1 MIISRLLWPSK
12 HVNISPMKNDK
23 GIINEIFLDGSARI
37 ECPPE
42 LIPAPGQYLLAHA
55 PASDSP
61 VADSVFCSHSAPNG
75 FIAAAPVPSA
85 WMPGTAL
92 NLRGPLGHGF
102 IIPVAARKIALIAFD
117 ASPARLHGL
126 IPLALKQGAEV
137 VLLCD
142 SPLDDLPEVVEVQ
155 PLQAIQ
161 EILRWADFAAIDVA
175 RENLNQLKEKMAEG
189 NQAKVRYEAQVLIR
203 TQMPCGALAEC
214 GVCAVVIHHQWKMV
228 CKDGPVFDWKEL
240 Q

>member
-1 MIISRLLWPSK
+1 
-12 HVNISPMKNDK
+12 MKLDK
-23 GIINEIFLDGSARI
+23 GILKEIFLDGSARI

-61 VADSVFCSHSAPNG
+61 VADSVFFSTSSPNG
-75 FIAAAPVPSA
+75 FVAAAPIPNS
-85 WMPGTAL
+85 WTPGASL

-102 IIPVAARKIALIAFD
+102 TIPTAARKIALIAFD
-117 ASPARLHGL
+117 DSPARLQGL

-137 VLLCD
+137 VLLSD
-142 SPLDDLPEVVEVQ
+142 SLARDLPEVVEVQ
-155 PLQAIQ
+155 PLQAMP
-161 EILRWADFAAIDVA
+161 EILHWADFAAIDTA
-175 RENLNQLKEKMAEG
+175 RENLNQLREMMGEG
-189 NQAKVRYEAQVLIR
+189 NQARARCEAQVLIR

-214 GVCAVVIHHQWKMV
+214 GVCAVVVHHQWKMA

-240 Q
+240 L

>member
-1 MIISRLLWPSK
+1 
-12 HVNISPMKNDK
+12 MKIDK
-23 GIINEIFLDGSARI
+23 GTLKEIFLDGSVRI

-61 VADSVFCSHSAPNG
+61 IADPVFFSHSAPNG
-75 FIAAAPVPSA
+75 FVAAAPIPHLWA
-85 WMPGTAL
+85 PGTAL

-102 IIPVAARKIALIAFD
+102 VIPTAARKIALIAFD
-117 ASPARLHGL
+117 DSPARLHGL
-126 IPLALKQGAEV
+126 IPLALKQGAEI

-142 SPLDDLPEVVEVQ
+142 SAVKDVPEVVEVQ
-155 PLQAIQ
+155 PLQAMQ
-161 EILRWADFAAIDVA
+161 EILSWADFAAIDAA
-175 RENLNQLKEKMAEG
+175 RENLNQLKEKLGGGGQVKA
-189 NQAKVRYEAQVLIR
+189 RCEAQVLIR

-228 CKDGPVFDWKEL
+228 CKDGPVFDWNEL
-240 Q
+240 I

>member
-1 MIISRLLWPSK
+1 MIISRLLCPPK
-12 HVNISPMKNDK
+12 HVNISPMKIDK
-23 GIINEIFLDGSARI
+23 GTLKEIYLDGSARI

-61 VADSVFCSHSAPNG
+61 VADSIFFSISTPNG
-75 FIAAAPVPSA
+75 FFAAAPIPNLWA
-85 WMPGTAL
+85 PGTSL

-102 IIPVAARKIALIAFD
+102 VIPIAARKIALIAFD
-117 ASPARLHGL
+117 DSSARLLGL
-126 IPLALKQGAEV
+126 IPLALRQGTEV

-142 SPLDDLPEVVEVQ
+142 SAVKDVPEVVEVQ
-155 PLQAIQ
+155 PLQAMQ

-175 RENLNQLKEKMAEG
+175 RENLNQLREKMGEG
-189 NQAKVRYEAQVLIR
+189 NQTQARCEAQVLVR

-214 GVCAVVIHHQWKMV
+214 GVCAVVIRHQWKMA

-240 Q
+240 I